1 MANGRMHAWMLRV
14 WGAAASAILLGSA
27 ACHLNPVRLGAV
39 LPLTGSLSRYG
50 KSLERGALLAVEQV
64 NANGGIE
71 GRRLE
76 LLTMDSGSSPEAA
89 AKMFQKLVVEELVP
103 AVVGGASTA
112 ECLAMAPVAERYRR
126 VLLSP
131 SASGPQISGS
141 GEFVFRNWPSDEIE
155 GRTLADFAAYTL
167 HASRALVISE
177 RNPYAEGFASVFI
190 RRFAAEGRT
199 AELEVLDPARPQ
211 RDTLARL
218 AGPLNACQV
227 VVLSGYA
234 GDLLPFLTALRAR
247 TDLPPVLSTS
257 ALGEGSSLR
266 DAAMGGVLFARPAF
280 DPEGDTAAAEF
291 SSLYAAKFGQEADI
305 YAAHAFDAVKL
316 LAEVMRKT
324 GPGASGLRQ
333 GLLSVRNYQGAAGS
347 TTFDSNGDVIQPFQI
362 CAVEAG
368 RAVPLKSVV
377 ERVLPPLQE
386 RVQSRRFGR

>member
-1 MANGRMHAWMLRV
+1 MEIGRRHTWR
-14 WGAAASAILLGSA
+14 SRLLGSA
-27 ACHLNPVRLGAV
+27 ASAMLLGFSSCHLNAVRLGAV
-39 LPLTGSLSRYG
+39 LPLTGPLAPYG

-64 NANGGIE
+64 NATGGIE

-76 LLTMDSGSSPEAA
+76 LLTLDSGSSPEAA
-89 AKMFQKLVVEELVP
+89 AKLFQKLVVEDLVP
-103 AVVGGASTA
+103 AVVGGASTT
-112 ECLAMAPVAERYRR
+112 ECLAMAPVAERFRR

-141 GEFVFRNWPSDEIE
+141 GEFVFRNWPSDEME

-167 HASRALVISE
+167 HASRVLVVSE
-177 RNPYAEGFASVFI
+177 RNPYAEGFTSVFI
-190 RRFAAEGRT
+190 RRFAAEGR
-199 AELEVLDPARPQ
+199 AAALEVLDPARPQ
-211 RDTLARL
+211 GDALARL

-234 GDLLPFLTALRAR
+234 SDLLPLLNALRTR

-257 ALGEGSSLR
+257 ALSQRSSLR
-266 DAAMGGVLFARPAF
+266 DAAMDGVLFARPAF

-305 YAAHAFDAVKL
+305 YAAHAYDAVKL
-316 LAEVMRKT
+316 LAEVMSKT
-324 GPGASGLRQ
+324 GSGASGLQQ

-347 TTFDSNGDVIQPFQI
+347 TTFDSNGDVIQPFQV
-362 CAVEAG
+362 CAVEDG

-377 ERVLPPLQE
+377 ERVLPPLQR